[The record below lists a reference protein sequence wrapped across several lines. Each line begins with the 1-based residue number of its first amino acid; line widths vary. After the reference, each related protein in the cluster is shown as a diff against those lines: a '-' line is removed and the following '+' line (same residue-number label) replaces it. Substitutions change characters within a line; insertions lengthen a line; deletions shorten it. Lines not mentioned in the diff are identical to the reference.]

1 MKHAFIITVHKQPEL
16 VERLVRSLQHEA
28 LYCFIHVDKKS
39 DIREFAYLESLNNT
53 ILIRNRVDVM
63 WATFKYVDAIV
74 ASLEEALAFGKDI
87 RSFTLLS
94 GQDYP
99 IKSAGHIVNFLNI
112 GGGRDICPVSDKSS
126 AWYLESMGRYEKYHM
141 NAFGFKGRYFLQSV
155 LNIFLPKRKFPG
167 YSEVFAGRN
176 SQWWT
181 FTREVIEHIVLV
193 QKRNDKL
200 RRFLKFTWGTD
211 EFFFATVV
219 YNSEFRNRIENSL
232 YRFTSWE
239 EGRWNPN
246 ILTSDD
252 LKELEGSNCI
262 FARKFDLDV
271 DSEVLDRLQERIDE
285 QSFKR

>member
-16 VERLVRSLQHEA
+16 VERLVRSLQHED

-39 DIREFAYLESLNNT
+39 DIREFTYLESLNNA
-53 ILIRNRVDVM
+53 ILIKNRVDVM
-63 WATFKYVDAIV
+63 WATFKYVDAII
-74 ASLEEALAFGKDI
+74 ASLEEALAFGRGI

-99 IKSAGHIVNFLNI
+99 IKSAGKIADFLNI
-112 GGGRDICPVSDKSS
+112 GGGRDICPIADKSS

-141 NAFGFKGRYFLQSV
+141 NAFRFKGKYVLQSV
-155 LNIFLPKRKFPG
+155 LNTLLPKRTVPG
-167 YSEVFAGRN
+167 YSEIFAGRN

-181 FTREVIEHIVLV
+181 FTREVIEHIVSA
-193 QKRNDKL
+193 QKRDKKL

-219 YNSEFRNRIENSL
+219 YNSEFRKRIENSL
-232 YRFTSWE
+232 YRFTSWD
-239 EGRWNPN
+239 EGKWNPN
-246 ILTSDD
+246 ILTIDH
-252 LKELEGSNCI
+252 LRELEDSDCI

-271 DSEVLDRLQERIDE
+271 DREVLDRLQEKINE
-285 QSFKR
+285 QPS